1 MWPSATFRGAAA
13 IRSLR
18 SEADIEQFSVCTE
31 PVAFDPELT
40 FVRKPSLRH
49 TYLPERV
56 VRPFTL
62 LEKSRIFGR
71 IHFCL

>member
-1 MWPSATFRGAAA
+1 MSTVGPFRAA
-13 IRSLR
+13 RPESEETPTLR
-18 SEADIEQFSVCTE
+18 GHRKSVE
-31 PVAFDPELT
+31 FDPELT

-56 VRPFTL
+56 VQPFTL